1 MADQKKSRPRT
12 FGRPEGDGN
21 PPQPRNAGPQAPI
34 AGMFTSSV
42 KSIAA
47 ENETLRAERDKA
59 VLSGSML
66 LELDPATIEDGLVS
80 DRLEVRG
87 DDQEFEDL
95 KASIAS
101 RGQDQPITVRP
112 RRGEEGYE
120 LIAGRRR
127 LRVCREL
134 GRTILARVQDL
145 DDHDALAAMWSENNL
160 RLNPTPLELGV
171 WMIAVKER
179 FGLANTDLLKVTGF
193 SKGYV
198 SELQKIGVGFPVEI
212 RAILADPRKVSK
224 AAALQI
230 VDAWADRPSRK
241 AIEGIL
247 DRAAGLSDTGK
258 QVAAIL
264 KAGARQG
271 APKPERE
278 KVEIVDS
285 GGARRAVVTRTE
297 SSWTIKLD
305 QPLSADQA
313 GRIEEILRGG

>member
-101 RGQDQPITVRP
+101 RGCATIACGWSGPPCPRP
-112 RRGEEGYE
+112 LRRHT
-120 LIAGRRR
+120 RPQMRCDP
-127 LRVCREL
+127 LR
-134 GRTILARVQDL
+134 A
-145 DDHDALAAMWSENNL
+145 
-160 RLNPTPLELGV
+160 
-171 WMIAVKER
+171 
-179 FGLANTDLLKVTGF
+179 
-193 SKGYV
+193 
-198 SELQKIGVGFPVEI
+198 
-212 RAILADPRKVSK
+212 
-224 AAALQI
+224 
-230 VDAWADRPSRK
+230 
-241 AIEGIL
+241 
-247 DRAAGLSDTGK
+247 
-258 QVAAIL
+258 
-264 KAGARQG
+264 
-271 APKPERE
+271 
-278 KVEIVDS
+278 
-285 GGARRAVVTRTE
+285 
-297 SSWTIKLD
+297 
-305 QPLSADQA
+305 
-313 GRIEEILRGG
+313 